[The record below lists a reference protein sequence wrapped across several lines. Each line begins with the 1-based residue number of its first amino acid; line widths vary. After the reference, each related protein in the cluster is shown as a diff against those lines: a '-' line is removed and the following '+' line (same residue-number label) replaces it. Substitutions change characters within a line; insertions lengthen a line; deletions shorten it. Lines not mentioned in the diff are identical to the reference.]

1 MSGPTDVRKDQASA
15 AGDKTSA
22 ANAAKTKKPMP
33 FKRTYFGLG
42 LWNVYFIC
50 KFALAYAGYLRLDLL
65 LNAVFFLFV
74 LIPVTGKWLN
84 GLRQIP
90 QKRGVAFVCQ
100 RPIKCLKAIFQTEF
114 QQIQIATLLFLASG
128 ASRPVPGNDGRFP
141 HLPTPVAAQ

>member
-15 AGDKTSA
+15 AGDKASA

-84 GLRQIP
+84 GLRQIAAIVLGIALLWSESWLP
-90 QKRGVAFVCQ
+90 GPESIIANTSGIAGFSVNYVVQLAWDVINFRVVGWGVV
-100 RPIKCLKAIFQTEF
+100 IV
-114 QQIQIATLLFLASG
+114 LA
-128 ASRPVPGNDGRFP
+128 D
-141 HLPTPVAAQ
+141 

>member
-84 GLRQIP
+84 GLRQ
-90 QKRGVAFVCQ
+90 
-100 RPIKCLKAIFQTEF
+100 
-114 QQIQIATLLFLASG
+114 
-128 ASRPVPGNDGRFP
+128 
-141 HLPTPVAAQ
+141 VAAIVLGIALLWSESWLPGPESIIANTSCIDGF